1 MKYIQSRYFSTTT
14 KEGETVY
21 YSPFGYVSTQGGIIN
36 IISKNGSEFLKTLY
50 GYTSSQSDGIMG
62 QIYYEG
68 CLLSPSEILTLLSYV
83 SHDTWLCKYL
93 TVDEY
98 IESTIDLNVPL
109 WM

>member
-1 MKYIQSRYFSTTT
+1 MT

-93 TVDEY
+93 TVNEY